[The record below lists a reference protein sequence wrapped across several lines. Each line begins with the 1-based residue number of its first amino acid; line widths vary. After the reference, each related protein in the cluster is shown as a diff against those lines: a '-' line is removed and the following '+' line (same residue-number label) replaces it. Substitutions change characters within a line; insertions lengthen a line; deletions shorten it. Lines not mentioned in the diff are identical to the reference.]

1 MLNNI
6 SIMGRLTDNPEL
18 KTTNSGKVVCSFT
31 IANDKDIKK
40 DDNTP
45 PNWIDCVAWGKTAEF
60 LAKYFCKGSMLAISG
75 SLQTRQYQD
84 KKGNNRKATE
94 VLAERIYFGDSKKN
108 ENKSVQNPALD
119 FTQQAEIQGFVSADI
134 SDEDLPF

>member
-6 SIMGRLTDNPEL
+6 SIMGRLTDTPEL
-18 KTTNSGKVVCSFT
+18 KTTNSGKSVCSFT

-84 KKGNNRKATE
+84 KNGNKRKATE
-94 VLAERIYFGDSKKN
+94 VLANSVYFAESKKD
-108 ENKSVQNPALD
+108 KSVKNPASA
-119 FTQQAEIQGFVSADI
+119 FTQQAESQGFVSADI
-134 SDEDLPF
+134 SDDDLPF